1 MDFFGVIARPLGSL
15 MQFIYNNLSFWN
27 YGLAIVLF
35 TILTK
40 VLLMPLTIKQ
50 YRSTAR
56 MQALNP
62 KLEDLRRQYGTDK
75 NRLNEETMKLY
86 QEEKINPMGSCLP
99 LLIQMP
105 ILLALYRVITMPL
118 TYMVGK
124 TAEQLEQIRTIYFEL
139 SGATQR
145 AAQGIDMEMMNFFKL
160 HPEFMDRV
168 SGLLD
173 QADLLNMNF
182 LGLDLSKIPTFQP
195 AVLFGPE
202 MSTYLPLLL
211 IPVVG
216 VVSTFIST
224 KLSSAPMAS
233 SNQNQQAASMNKT
246 MMMMGPIMTLIFSF
260 QLPAGVLL
268 YWIAGYVIQI
278 IMQLFVNKYIF
289 KLGQPQETPETG
301 KARSRDDATGNKE
314 VSGHNAASG
323 SADAGAKADKDS
335 ASSKSASATK
345 ASAGKGASSKKA
357 PEASK
362 KVVEKKM
369 TAADP
374 GAVWNP
380 HIQEFEIPAGVGDAD
395 CGEDSKSSG
404 DSKKG

>member
-1 MDFFGVIARPLGSL
+1 MDFFGVIARPLGGL
-15 MQFIYNNLSFWN
+15 MQFIYNNLSFFN
-27 YGLAIVLF
+27 YGLAIVIF

-62 KLEDLRRQYGTDK
+62 KLEELRRQYGTDK

-124 TAEQLEQIRTIYFEL
+124 TAEQLEQIRTVYFEL

-168 SGLLD
+168 SGLLE

-211 IPVVG
+211 IPVIG

-278 IMQLFVNKYIF
+278 IMQLFVNKYIY
-289 KLGQPQETPETG
+289 KLGQEQEPPVNG
-301 KARSRDDATGNKE
+301 KARSKEGATGNNDASE
-314 VSGHNAASG
+314 HNAASG
-323 SADAGAKADKDS
+323 SSEAEAKAADKDGP
-335 ASSKSASATK
+335 SSKSASAAK

-357 PEASK
+357 PEAPK

-380 HIQEFEIPAGVGDAD
+380 HLQEFEIPSGDGNGD
-395 CGEDSKSSG
+395 HGEDSK
-404 DSKKG
+404 K